1 LGRFYSDAQNG
12 LPVGDVY
19 PAGSKGARTVIM
31 FHELAH
37 HLKPEGIV
45 DDRFS
50 SADSDKNTQTVMK
63 NCKDT
68 IDKDSTKK

>member
-1 LGRFYSDAQNG
+1 M
-12 LPVGDVY
+12 
-19 PAGSKGARTVIM
+19 VIM

-37 HLKPEGIV
+37 KVQPDGFV
-45 DDRFS
+45 DDSFS
-50 SADSDKNTQTVMK
+50 TTNSDKNTQTVMK